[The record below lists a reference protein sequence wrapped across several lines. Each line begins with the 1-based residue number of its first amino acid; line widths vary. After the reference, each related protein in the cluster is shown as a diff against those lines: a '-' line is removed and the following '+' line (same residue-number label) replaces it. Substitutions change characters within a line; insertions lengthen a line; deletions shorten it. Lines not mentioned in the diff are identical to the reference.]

1 MTGRIRGP
9 SNRRRSSSKPFD
21 EIGLALLHV
30 VHQGG
35 PCDVHTARL
44 GDFPVT
50 GGSGEARATKGRR
63 LRIS

>member
-1 MTGRIRGP
+1 MSRQT
-9 SNRRRSSSKPFD
+9 FD

-30 VHQGG
+30 VHQGV
-35 PCDVHTARL
+35 PYDVHTARL

-50 GGSGEARATKGRR
+50 GGSGEARGAKGRR